1 MTNSM
6 LMAVPNMSVPPG
18 EGGGSVSR
26 LDSLTEKPED
36 NYMESSEDVIF
47 EKGVNGQRVFPKK

>member
-1 MTNSM
+1 M
-6 LMAVPNMSVPPG
+6 LVPPG
-18 EGGGSVSR
+18 EGDGSVSR